1 MALLASAN
9 ATGRWPFHR
18 ASCCRCVPCRCGVD
32 LGDWFTGAGLA
43 AMPLI
48 LRKLLL
54 AVISVS
60 LLNYSELALAHNPL
74 TSRGEGQIAAFL
86 SLLALVTFWVFYLL
100 GVKRKRPLHRQF
112 FLFHIA
118 AILCGLAV
126 LGPLDDWAKTSSAA
140 HMTQHMLL
148 MVVIAPLWVLSRPL
162 AQIIAGSGSLW
173 AWLWRPMLRL
183 TRYPL
188 ATAYIHGAIIWF
200 WHMPYFYM
208 VAVENVW
215 WHAFEHVCFL
225 VTAGIFWWA
234 VLKGSRQNTP
244 WALLALLFT
253 LMHTGFLGALLT
265 FASTPLYGEAR
276 SLGDQQLAGLIMWV
290 VGGVPYLMAAAWV
303 GNGWYKQLQQQM
315 DG

>member
-1 MALLASAN
+1 
-9 ATGRWPFHR
+9 
-18 ASCCRCVPCRCGVD
+18 
-32 LGDWFTGAGLA
+32 
-43 AMPLI
+43 MPLI
-48 LRKLLL
+48 LRRFIF
-54 AVISVS
+54 AVIPFL
-60 LLNYSELALAHNPL
+60 LLNYSQMALAHNPV
-74 TSRGEGQIAAFL
+74 TSRGEGQIAALL
-86 SLLALVTFWVFYLL
+86 SLLALLTFWVFYLL
-100 GVKRKRPLHRQF
+100 GVKRKRPSHHQI
-112 FLFHIA
+112 FLFHTA
-118 AILCGLAV
+118 ALLCGLAV

-162 AQIIAGSGSLW
+162 AQIIAGSGRLW

-188 ATAYIHGAIIWF
+188 ATAYIHGAVIWF

-215 WHAFEHVCFL
+215 WHAFEHICFL
-225 VTAGIFWWA
+225 MTAGIFWWA
-234 VLKGSRQNTP
+234 VLKGSRQNAH

-265 FASTPLYGEAR
+265 FASAPLYGEAR

-290 VGGVPYLMAAAWV
+290 VGGAPYLMAAAWAA
-303 GNGWYKQLQQQM
+303 NSWYKQLQQQM
-315 DG
+315 DSQ

>member
-1 MALLASAN
+1 
-9 ATGRWPFHR
+9 
-18 ASCCRCVPCRCGVD
+18 
-32 LGDWFTGAGLA
+32 
-43 AMPLI
+43 MPLI
-48 LRKLLL
+48 LRKLLFVV
-54 AVISVS
+54 AAFA
-60 LLNYSELALAHNPL
+60 LLNYSALVFAHNPIA
-74 TSRGEGQIAAFL
+74 SSGEGRIAAL
-86 SLLALVTFWVFYLL
+86 LTLLALLAFWIFYLL
-100 GVKRKRPLHRQF
+100 GAKRKRPPNHQL
-112 FLFHIA
+112 FLFHAA

-162 AQIIAGSGSLW
+162 AQIIAGSGRLW
-173 AWLWRPMLRL
+173 AWLWRPMLTL

-188 ATAYIHGAIIWF
+188 TAAYIHGAIIWF

-215 WHAFEHVCFL
+215 WHALEHVCFL
-225 VTAGIFWWA
+225 ITAGIFWWA

-290 VGGVPYLMAAAWV
+290 VGGVPYLAAAAWV
-303 GNGWYKQLQQQM
+303 VNGWYKQLQQQM
-315 DG
+315 DSQ

>member
-1 MALLASAN
+1 MSLK
-9 ATGRWPFHR
+9 
-18 ASCCRCVPCRCGVD
+18 
-32 LGDWFTGAGLA
+32 
-43 AMPLI
+43 
-48 LRKLLL
+48 LRKLRYVIASVILL
-54 AVISVS
+54 SYGSSVF
-60 LLNYSELALAHNPL
+60 AHSPV
-74 TSRGEGQIAAFL
+74 TSSGEGQIAALLTL
-86 SLLALVTFWVFYLL
+86 SMLLAFWAFYLL
-100 GVKRKRPLHRQF
+100 GATRKRPAHYQF
-112 FLFHIA
+112 LLFHAA
-118 AILCGLAV
+118 AILCAFAV

-148 MVVIAPLWVLSRPL
+148 MVVIAPIWVLSRPL
-162 AQIIAGSGSLW
+162 AQIIAGSGRLW

-215 WHAFEHVCFL
+215 WHAIEHVCFL

-234 VLKGSRQNTP
+234 VLKSSRQNTQ
-244 WALLALLFT
+244 WSLLALLFT

-265 FASTPLYGEAR
+265 FASTSLYGDAR

-303 GNGWYKQLQQQM
+303 GNGWYRQLQQRM